1 MRGFKRACA
10 TRGAAAILAAFLG
23 WSLSAAPA
31 SAVVRIDIDLS
42 KQRMVVA
49 DKRGAKFVWPISS
62 GRRGY
67 VTPRGQ
73 FRPTV
78 LRRMHYSRKYDN
90 APMPHSIFFRGGYAI
105 HGTNAVGQL
114 GRPASHGCVR
124 LAPGAAARLFAMVQ
138 RDGAR
143 IRITG
148 SPPHMR
154 RADAAEASPHAQLA
168 LDAVEGGITQVARGR
183 EREASGAIESAQA
196 SPPRV
201 VLLAPGALVAFD
213 AQAAFDLL
221 EIVSGDDLEDLEAD
235 AQAPD
240 EDIPA
245 PARPAGDDLAG
256 WALRGRD

>member
-1 MRGFKRACA
+1 MRSWWRAGQA
-10 TRGAAAILAAFLG
+10 RGVAALVAGLIG

-31 SAVVRIDIDLS
+31 AAVVQIDIDLS

-49 DKRGAKFVWPISS
+49 DKRGAKHVWPISS

-67 VTPRGQ
+67 VTPRGN

-154 RADAAEASPHAQLA
+154 RADAAEASPRAQLA
-168 LDAVEGGITQVARGR
+168 LEAVEGGITQVARGQ
-183 EREASGAIESAQA
+183 ESGAADALESAQPSA
-196 SPPRV
+196 PRV
-201 VLLAPGALVAFD
+201 VLLAPDALVAFD
-213 AQAAFDLL
+213 AEAAFDLL
-221 EIVSGDDLEDLEAD
+221 EIVSGDDLEDFEAD
-235 AQAPD
+235 AQAPGD
-240 EDIPA
+240 EGPA
-245 PARPAGDDLAG
+245 PAQPARDDLAG

>member
-1 MRGFKRACA
+1 MGGFKRACA
-10 TRGAAAILAAFLG
+10 ARGAAAILAAFLG
-23 WSLSAAPA
+23 WSLSSAPA
-31 SAVVRIDIDLS
+31 AAVVQIDIDLT

-49 DKRGAKFVWPISS
+49 DKRGAKHVWPISS
-62 GRRGY
+62 ARRGY

-124 LAPGAAARLFAMVQ
+124 LAPGAAARLFAMVK

-148 SPPHMR
+148 APPHLR
-154 RADAAEASPHAQLA
+154 SADAAEVSPQGQLA
-168 LDAVEGGITQVARGR
+168 LAAVAEEGVTQVARGR
-183 EREASGAIESAQA
+183 ESGATDAGGSQETHA
-196 SPPRV
+196 PRV
-201 VLLAPGALVAFD
+201 VLLAPDALVAFD
-213 AQAAFDLL
+213 AQGLFDML
-221 EIVSGDDLEDLEAD
+221 EISAGADLEDFEMEDEAP
-235 AQAPD
+235 A
-240 EDIPA
+240 A
-245 PARPAGDDLAG
+245 PAREGGGGDVSG

>member
-1 MRGFKRACA
+1 MGGFKRACA
-10 TRGAAAILAAFLG
+10 ARGAAAIFAGLLG
-23 WSLSAAPA
+23 WGLSAAPA
-31 SAVVRIDIDLS
+31 GAVVQIDIDLS

-49 DKRGAKFVWPISS
+49 DKRGAKHVWPISS
-62 GRRGY
+62 ARRGY

-124 LAPGAAARLFAMVQ
+124 LAPGAAARLFAMVK

-148 SPPHMR
+148 APPQMR
-154 RADAAEASPHAQLA
+154 RADAAEASPQAGLA
-168 LDAVEGGITQVARGR
+168 LAAVAQDGITQVARGR
-183 EREASGAIESAQA
+183 ESGSTDAPESAQA
-196 SPPRV
+196 NAPRI
-201 VLLAPGALVAFD
+201 VLLAPDALVAFD

-221 EIVSGDDLEDLEAD
+221 EISAGVDLEEFEME
-235 AQAPD
+235 D
-240 EDIPA
+240 EA
-245 PARPAGDDLAG
+245 PASPAREGGDLAG